1 MAEAIRMPRMSD
13 TMTEGVIVD
22 WHKKVGDKI
31 KPGDLLADVET
42 DKATMELESYNEGTL
57 LYIGVEKGKSVPVEG
72 ILAIV
77 GKEGED
83 YKPILEEEKKK
94 GPKQNK
100 KEAKVEKNAEK
111 IPNKNEN
118 EEMAIAEG
126 QEKQDDNQAA
136 NDPKADASNVE
147 LPADAKVIRMPL
159 MSDTMTEGKIIQ
171 WNKKVGDKV
180 KSDDS
185 LAEVETDKATMD
197 VVGYEEGTL
206 LYIGVEAGK
215 AAKINEIIAI
225 VGKPGTDVSAFV
237 EAEKNTAKNPSKT
250 ENKSEEKKE
259 EQKAAPQPENQN
271 NEVAQLSSEEGGR
284 IKASPLAKRLAAEKG
299 IDISQVPGSGDG
311 GRIIKKDVDSYV
323 PAPASK
329 QEGKKAVEAKP
340 VLPFAPGGQESH
352 EDLPN
357 SQMRK
362 TIARRLGES
371 KFQAPHFY
379 LTMEIN
385 MDNSIQSRKTI
396 NEVSPVKVSF
406 NDLVI
411 KACAMALRQHPA
423 VNSSWMGDFI
433 RQNKHIHIGSAVAV
447 PDGLIVPVIRF
458 ADQKSLSQI
467 ASDASQLYEKVRNK
481 KIQPEEFTG
490 NTFTISNLGMMD
502 IDEFTAIINPPDSA
516 ILAVGAIKERVVKKG
531 DGFAVTNVMKVTMS
545 CDHRSIDGAVGAA
558 FLQTLKKFLE
568 NPVTMLV

>member
-1 MAEAIRMPRMSD
+1 
-13 TMTEGVIVD
+13 
-22 WHKKVGDKI
+22 
-31 KPGDLLADVET
+31 
-42 DKATMELESYNEGTL
+42 
-57 LYIGVEKGKSVPVEG
+57 
-72 ILAIV
+72 
-77 GKEGED
+77 
-83 YKPILEEEKKK
+83 
-94 GPKQNK
+94 
-100 KEAKVEKNAEK
+100 
-111 IPNKNEN
+111 
-118 EEMAIAEG
+118 
-126 QEKQDDNQAA
+126 
-136 NDPKADASNVE
+136 
-147 LPADAKVIRMPL
+147 

-206 LYIGVEAGK
+206 LYVGVEAGKSAKINDIIAIVGKEGENFQSILDEDKNKNSKGDQKASNDEKKEAVSDKKESAQPEKKSGNVELPKDAKVIRMPLMSDTMTEGKIIQWNKKVGDKVKSDDALAEVETDKATMEVVGYEEGTLLYIGVEAGK
-215 AAKINEIIAI
+215 AAKVNEIIAI
-225 VGKPGTDVSAFV
+225 VGKEGTDVSAFV
-237 EAEKNTAKNPSKT
+237 AAEKNAPSSA
-250 ENKSEEKKE
+250 ENKSEA
-259 EQKAAPQPENQN
+259 KAEAPKTAPQPEVQN
-271 NEVAQLSSEEGGR
+271 NETAPQTSSTEGGR
-284 IKASPLAKRLAAEKG
+284 IKASPLAKRLAEEKG
-299 IDISQVPGSGDG
+299 IDIARVPGTGDG
-311 GRIIKKDVDSYV
+311 GRIVKKDVDSYI
-323 PAPASK
+323 PAAAPK
-329 QEGKKAVEAKP
+329 PEVKKVAEAKP
-340 VLPFAPGGQESH
+340 VQPFAQIGQESY
-352 EDLPN
+352 EDIPN

-385 MDNSIQSRKTI
+385 MDNSITSRKGL
-396 NEVSPVKVSF
+396 NEISPVKISF

-423 VNSSWMGDFI
+423 VNSSWKGDFI

-467 ASDASQLYEKVRNK
+467 AADASQLYEKVRNK

-516 ILAVGAIKERVVKKG
+516 ILAVGAIKEKVVKKG

-545 CDHRSIDGAVGAA
+545 CDHRSIDGAVGGA
-558 FLQTLKKFLE
+558 FLQTVKKFLE